1 VRVEIRRKIET
12 AKSIIGELWID
23 LQYECVTLEPS
34 RTNPVH
40 TGHPCIPA
48 GEYPLVMT
56 LSPHFK
62 MITPEVMD
70 IPGRSDIR
78 IHPGNFPK
86 DSLGCT
92 LVGEQKGVD
101 QIFRSKPAF
110 EKLMVL
116 FRHTLEPI
124 VIAYIDPKPQVTVAN
139 TNPTV
144 VP

>member
-1 VRVEIRRKIET
+1 VRVEVRRKTET

-40 TGHPCIPA
+40 AGHPCIPA

-70 IPGRSDIR
+70 VPGRSNIR

-92 LVGEQKGVD
+92 LVGEEKGFD
-101 QIFRSKPAF
+101 QIFQSKVAF
-110 EKLMVL
+110 DKLMVL

-124 VIAYIDPKPQVTVAN
+124 VIAYLDPKPSQPTS
-139 TNPTV
+139 NPITV